1 MYKHLFGPV
10 PSRRLGVSLG
20 VDLVPH
26 KVCTLNCVY
35 CECGATTRLTLERKE
50 YVPFGEVRSELS
62 DYFSRN
68 PDPEYITFSGAGE
81 PTLNSR
87 IGEVLDLIRSE
98 KPGVRTAL
106 ITNGTLFSDPRLRAE
121 VREVDVV
128 LPSLDAAS
136 ESAFRRINRPRR
148 DFSMEDYIGGL
159 VEFRREF
166 RGKMWLEILI
176 LPGFNDGKENVRALA
191 EAVARIRPDSLQ
203 LNTLDR
209 PGVLQDLKPA
219 TRVELEAISKAIGFA
234 NTELVLPVNERKHSG
249 AFRSDVE
256 SVILETISRRP
267 STLEDLARILDLHVN
282 ELNKYLSSLEED
294 ERITTT
300 RQERGI
306 FYQIRKKG

>member
-50 YVPFGEVRSELS
+50 YVPFGEVRSELL

-148 DFSMEDYIGGL
+148 DFSMEAYIGGL

-176 LPGFNDGKENVRALA
+176 LPGYNDGKENVRALA
-191 EAVARIRPDSLQ
+191 EAVARIRPDRLQ

-219 TRVELEAISKAIGFA
+219 TREQLEAISKAIGFA
-234 NTELVLPVNERKHSG
+234 NTGLVLPVNERKHSG